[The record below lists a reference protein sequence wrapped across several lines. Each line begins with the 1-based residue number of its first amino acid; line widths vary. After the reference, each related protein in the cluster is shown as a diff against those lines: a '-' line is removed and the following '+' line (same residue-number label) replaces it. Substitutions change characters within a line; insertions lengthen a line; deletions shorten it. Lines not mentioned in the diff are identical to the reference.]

1 MAQVEMIIDSVRR
14 ATHTDEWVVL
24 LKVKLRERY
33 LPIYIGS
40 SQANEITRALEGKPF
55 SESLGD
61 SCGLPHIAT
70 ILPMAESAS
79 VTITKFEND
88 TFYARLSIDYRGKN
102 CEVEC
107 SVAKALVLGV
117 RAGAQLF
124 VDEPILDIAGVTAMA

>member
-1 MAQVEMIIDSVRR
+1 MFQIEMELDSVRR
-14 ATHTDEWVVL
+14 ATHSDEWVVL
-24 LKVKLRERY
+24 LKEKLGERF
-33 LPIYIGS
+33 LPVYVGS
-40 SQANEITRALEGKPF
+40 PQANTIIRALEGKPF

-107 SVAKALVLGV
+107 LAAKALALGM

-124 VDEPILDIAGVTAMA
+124 ADEPILEKAGVTATA